1 MLNGLTE
8 INVDA
13 VAISV
18 GITTVLMLVFAAFIV
33 ISDTK
38 KKTVPMWQLLA
49 LGGTGIMGVMITKTI
64 ENLFSWEFILMPV
77 LYAVCIALNT
87 FLNKNKHIGQADL
100 DILSA
105 VVAITVPF
113 MQYINGHT
121 CSQCGAAAIIN
132 MSLISELLFWFLV
145 GCLLDLAFVL
155 IMWAVKKIRHKE
167 VESLKHQKIPAC
179 LAFMPM
185 LFAVAIEVALYL
197 P

>member
-18 GITTVLMLVFAAFIV
+18 GITTALMLVFAALIV

-38 KKTVPMWQLLA
+38 KKAVPMWQLLA
-49 LGGTGIMGVMITKTI
+49 LGGTGIVSVMITKAI
-64 ENLFSWEFILMPV
+64 ENLFSWEFVLMPV

-87 FLNKNKHIGQADL
+87 FFNKNKHIGQADI

-105 VVAITVPF
+105 VASIAFPF
-113 MQYINGHT
+113 MQYVNDHT

-155 IMWAVKKIRHKE
+155 IIWTAKKIKHKE

-185 LFAVAIEVALYL
+185 LFAVVIEVALYL